1 MLDSSYKSLLWGSSI
16 WKQTCFMRSISK
28 SIFVP
33 GRRHCTEPR
42 QEVLHNTLRTQVFQL
57 HSHNLCWEGPAPS
70 SPWLMPHP
78 GPRVSHP
85 PEPAAA
91 SGPRR
96 CPGLPEAELLRV
108 TGAVGTHRGRC
119 EGMCRG
125 QGRTAGKLSVARGTG
140 ISTPQGSLP
149 PAPGPEHSIHGSWSC
164 H

>member
-57 HSHNLCWEGPAPS
+57 HFHNLCWEGPAPS
-70 SPWLMPHP
+70 SPWLRPHP

-85 PEPAAA
+85 PEPADAPA
-91 SGPRR
+91 CQQLSR
-96 CPGLPEAELLRV
+96 CGSPEQWGLIGG
-108 TGAVGTHRGRC
+108 GAKGCAGGRGR
-119 EGMCRG
+119 
-125 QGRTAGKLSVARGTG
+125 LL
-140 ISTPQGSLP
+140 GS
-149 PAPGPEHSIHGSWSC
+149 SQ
-164 H
+164 